1 MNILGI
7 NAYHGDAS
15 AALVCDGKLVAAVE
29 EERFNRVKHVAGF
42 PYNAVRYCIE
52 AAGIKPEEIDHVAI
66 SRNPSAHIHKKLLF
80 TFSRLPSLSLLR
92 NRLANVAR
100 VRDVKEEVAKAL
112 DVGPGD
118 LRCQMHNI
126 EHHRAHMA
134 SSFFV
139 SGLDQA
145 AILSVDGFG
154 DFVSAMWGLGH
165 GNKIDVGG
173 WVEFPHSLG
182 LAYTAVTQ
190 FLGFPKY
197 GDEYKVMGL
206 ASYGEPVYVDKL
218 RRMINVSNNGI
229 GYKLDLSC
237 FIHHREGVMMTW
249 EEGPPIMAN
258 AYSSG
263 MADLLGPPREPGTE
277 IERRHENIAASLQ
290 AVLEEAV
297 FSMANKLHRLYDVDK
312 LCMTG
317 GVALNC
323 VANGKILSQTP
334 FQDLYVQPASH
345 DGGTSLGAAYWVW
358 HQLLGKPRDFNMNH
372 VYWGPGFDD
381 QEIRRALE
389 AKTAKIESQGC
400 TLKKIEDRQE
410 LCRWTAAEIDKGKVV
425 GWFQDRM
432 EWGPR
437 ALGNRSIVVDP
448 RKAEMKEVLNTRIK
462 RREPFRPFAPSV
474 LEEAV
479 GHYFEA
485 NCKSPFMLVAQNVM
499 RSKQDV
505 IPAVTHVDGTAR
517 PQAVSRE
524 TNPAYW
530 MLIKEFE
537 KLTGVP
543 VVLNT
548 SFNENEP
555 IVCTPEEALECFLR
569 TRMDVLVMGP
579 YTLHREV

>member
-15 AALVCDGKLVAAVE
+15 AALISDGKLVAAVE
-29 EERFNRVKHVAGF
+29 EERFNRVKHIAGF
-42 PYNAVRYCIE
+42 PYNAVRYCVE
-52 AAGIKPEEIDHVAI
+52 AAGIKPEEIDHVAV

-92 NRLANVAR
+92 NRLANV
-100 VRDVKEEVAKAL
+100 VKIRDVRGEVAKAL
-112 DVGPGD
+112 DIGPEG
-118 LRCQMHNI
+118 LRCEVHNV

-134 SSFFV
+134 SSYFV
-139 SGLDQA
+139 SGFDEA

-154 DFVSAMWGLGH
+154 DFVSAMWGLGR
-165 GNKIDVGG
+165 GNKIKVGG
-173 WVEFPHSLG
+173 WIEFPHSLG
-182 LAYTAVTQ
+182 LAYTAITQ

-206 ASYGEPVYVDKL
+206 ASYGEPVYLDKL
-218 RRMINVSNNGI
+218 RRMVNVSNNGI

-258 AYSSG
+258 AYSPEMG
-263 MADLLGPPREPGTE
+263 ERLGPPREPGAE

-290 AVLEEAV
+290 AVLEEAI
-297 FSMANKLHRLYDVDK
+297 FSMTGKLHGLYNVSN

-323 VANGKILSQTP
+323 VANGKILGQTP
-334 FQDLYVQPASH
+334 FRDLYVQPASH

-358 HQLLGKPRDFNMNH
+358 HQLLDKPRDFNMNH
-372 VYWGPGFDD
+372 VYWGPGFG
-381 QEIRRALE
+381 EEEVRRALE
-389 AKTAKIESQGC
+389 ARSAKLESQRCSLG
-400 TLKKIEDRQE
+400 KIEDPQE
-410 LCRWTAAEIDKGKVV
+410 LCAWTAGEIGQGKVV

-448 RKAEMKEVLNTRIK
+448 RKAEMKEVLNSRIK

-485 NCKSPFMLVAQNVM
+485 NCPSPFMLVAQNVM
-499 RSKQDV
+499 QSKQSV

-555 IVCTPEEALECFLR
+555 IVCTPEEALDCFLR
-569 TRMDVLVMGP
+569 TKMDVLVMGP